1 MFSLLK
7 QIFVIV
13 ALLSTAGLG
22 YYLYTQNSGAL
33 EDTTNTGGS
42 AGIAVEAASFLSR
55 LNELKAIQIDKEVFS
70 DPRFSYLTDID
81 STVQPEPVGGRTNP
95 FNDAQ

>member
-7 QIFVIV
+7 QIFIIL
-13 ALLSTAGLG
+13 ALLATAGLG

-33 EDTTNTGGS
+33 VDSTNAGGS

-55 LNELKAIQIDKEVFS
+55 LNELKAIQIDKDVFS

-81 STVQPEPVGGRTNP
+81 ATVQPEPVGGRSNP
-95 FNDAQ
+95 FKDAQ